1 MGPSPSPVQK
11 PDPKLVSWSARD
23 LISIPF
29 TEREL
34 HSWLQQIVAVT
45 LAFSN
50 LIQFA
55 EMSSRLSRLKFFMT
69 LRHLHSKNTFNKLN
83 FYLAN

>member
-55 EMSSRLSRLKFFMT
+55 EMSSRLSLLKFFTT
-69 LRHLHSKNTFNKLN
+69 LRHLHSKNTFNKLS